1 MKKSRLL
8 VGLFLMLVFIL
19 IASFLWFR
27 YFLDLGSDGTLINGS
42 NTINGLKIEDENKV
56 YETFKEGVSN
66 GDDVVAYRF
75 KIVCSNQSNKYSIKI
90 VEVSPNKVH
99 DGCSDATL
107 LKREELN
114 YSLKLNGELI
124 QEGRLDT
131 LLDDTLDTRSINIDT
146 TNNYE
151 LKIWINE
158 EAKDFNGKHYHYKVE
173 LKEAK

>member
-8 VGLFLMLVFIL
+8 IGLFLMLVFISL
-19 IASFLWFR
+19 ASFLWFR
-27 YFLDLGSDGTLINGS
+27 YFLDLGSDGTLIKGPNI
-42 NTINGLKIEDENKV
+42 INGLKIEDENKV
-56 YETFKEGVSN
+56 YETFKEGMSN
-66 GDDVVAYRF
+66 GDDVIAYRF
-75 KIVCSNQSNKYSIKI
+75 KVISTNQSNKYRIKL
-90 VEVSPNKVH
+90 VEVSPNKIN
-99 DGCSDATL
+99 DGCSDTTL

-114 YSLKLNGELI
+114 YSLKLNGEVI

-131 LLDDTLDTRSINIDT
+131 ILDDTLDTRSINIDT

-158 EAKDFNGKHYHYKVE
+158 EAKNFNGKHYHYKVE